1 MHSKSL
7 RNDNGFR
14 NSGERAEPGLVVGR
28 NEDWWS
34 RGERNGEAGYREEG
48 MLKIE
53 SRLSDYLVCGQ

>member
-7 RNDNGFR
+7 RDDKGVR
-14 NSGERAEPGLVVGR
+14 NSGERVEPGLRGK

-34 RGERNGEAGYREEG
+34 RGEREGEAGYREEG

-53 SRLSDYLVCGQ
+53 NRFSGYLVGGQ